1 LKTEKMMENK
11 WKLNGKTALVT
22 GSTKGIGKATAEE
35 LAALG
40 ATVIITARHAEDVE
54 KQVEQLR
61 KDGFRA
67 YGTAADV
74 TLESDRLKL
83 FRFVKNTVSGLD
95 ILVNNVGT
103 NIRKR
108 MTDYLV
114 EEYHH
119 ILNTNMH
126 SNFALTQLFYPLLKA
141 SKDAAV
147 VNVLSVAG
155 LTHLRSGAPYGMTK
169 AALTQLTRNLSVEWA
184 SDGIRVNAVAPWY
197 TKTPLV
203 EQLLK
208 DKKYYQDI
216 LTRTPLKRLAE
227 AEEVASAIA
236 FLCLPAASYITGQC
250 LAVDGGFLI
259 NGF

>member
-1 LKTEKMMENK
+1 MKNNK
-11 WKLNGKTALVT
+11 WKLNGRTALVT

-35 LAALG
+35 LASLG
-40 ATVIITARHAEDVE
+40 ATVIITSRHADEVK

-61 KDGFRA
+61 RNGFRA
-67 YGTAADV
+67 YGTAVDV
-74 TLESDRLKL
+74 TQESDREKL
-83 FRFVKNTVSGLD
+83 FRFVKDTVSGLD

-103 NIRKR
+103 NIRKK
-108 MTDYLV
+108 MTEYLI

-126 SNFALTQLFYPLLKA
+126 SNFALSQMFYPLLKNA
-141 SKDAAV
+141 KDAAV

-184 SDGIRVNAVAPWY
+184 LDGIRVNAVAPWY

-203 EQLLK
+203 EKLLK
-208 DKKYYQDI
+208 DRKYYRDV
-216 LTRTPLKRLAE
+216 LSRTPLKRLAE
-227 AEEVASAIA
+227 AEEVASAIV

-250 LAVDGGFLI
+250 LAVDGGFLV